1 MVLGCE
7 SLRRRSSHGFGLSR
21 DRLLLLVSRTPTR
34 FSLSI
39 VRWAPMFITD
49 KTQGE
54 DEAYYLL
61 EFEGGALGI
70 IENIWGSAGGNGR
83 QSKSTVRTVIHAR
96 AVGG

>member
-1 MVLGCE
+1 
-7 SLRRRSSHGFGLSR
+7 
-21 DRLLLLVSRTPTR
+21 
-34 FSLSI
+34 
-39 VRWAPMFITD
+39 MFITD